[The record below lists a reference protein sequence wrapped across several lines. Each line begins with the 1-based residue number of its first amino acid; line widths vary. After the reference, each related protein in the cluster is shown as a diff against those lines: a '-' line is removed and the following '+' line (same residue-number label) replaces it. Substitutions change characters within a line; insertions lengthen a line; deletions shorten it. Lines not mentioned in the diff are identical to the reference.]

1 MSQNFTYFS
10 QMDLLKKFEAEIDL
24 HKDAIY
30 IMKEQLEH
38 RFPAH
43 KHNKGQLLLVSGGM
57 AYLKTLEKEYY
68 IPSQHYVWIPKGMMH
83 NVKFNTGE
91 LTILNIYF
99 KDEPVSAYPHYDKLG
114 IYPVSSLLREMLTFS
129 ENWQGVIFPGSWE
142 YEFLTTMKH
151 LLAHSPGKPFSILL
165 PTTED
170 KRLLEIT
177 TYLHENLQDPLTLPL
192 VAVKFG
198 LSVRNLT
205 RLFQQHLKIS
215 FLQYLKMLRMIKAME
230 LLMGAEKN
238 VSEIAYQVGYSSI
251 AAFSNTFQQ
260 LVNMRP
266 SDFQKVMKG

>member
-1 MSQNFTYFS
+1 
-10 QMDLLKKFEAEIDL
+10 MDLLKKFEREIDL
-24 HKDAIY
+24 DKDAIY

-43 KHNKGQLLLVSGGM
+43 KHNKSQLLLVSGGI

-99 KDEPVSAYPHYDKLG
+99 RDEPTSEHQLYNELG
-114 IYPVSSLLREMLTFS
+114 IYPVSSLLREMINFS
-129 ENWQGVIFPGSWE
+129 ENWQGLILPGSWE

-151 LLAHSPGKPFSILL
+151 LLAHSPGKRFSILL
-165 PTTED
+165 PTTEE

-177 TYLHENLQDPLTLPL
+177 TYLHEHLQEPLTLPL
-192 VAVKFG
+192 IALQFG

-205 RLFQQHLKIS
+205 RLFQQHLNIS

-230 LLMGAEKN
+230 LLMGSEKN
-238 VSEIAYQVGYSSI
+238 ISEVAYEVGYSSI

-266 SDFQKVMKG
+266 SEFQKIMKS